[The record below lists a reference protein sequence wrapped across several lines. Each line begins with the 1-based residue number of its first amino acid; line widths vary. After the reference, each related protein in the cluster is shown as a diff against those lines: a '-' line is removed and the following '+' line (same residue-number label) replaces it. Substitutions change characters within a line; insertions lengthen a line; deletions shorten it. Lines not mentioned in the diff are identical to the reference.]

1 MSHKKKT
8 PVVMLSTTNQTIC
21 CEFAV
26 QQNHSKSNQSSSSPR
41 IGLPTTLKLS
51 YWVGPMWNF
60 QRLIWSYLGES
71 GPLILLAQLRSPA
84 LRASSDHIFAFYSK
98 WKVKMRP
105 FYVFFAVNWKHRKTD
120 GVKVH
125 SHRMQYSMQSTKSNA
140 PHPVWTN
147 L

>member
-41 IGLPTTLKLS
+41 IGLPTTKLS